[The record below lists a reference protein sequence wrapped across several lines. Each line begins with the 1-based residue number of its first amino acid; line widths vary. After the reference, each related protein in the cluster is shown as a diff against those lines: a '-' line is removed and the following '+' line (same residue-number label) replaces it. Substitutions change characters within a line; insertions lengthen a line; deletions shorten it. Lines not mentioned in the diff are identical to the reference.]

1 MPRVALEQ
9 EAFAFMWGEK
19 KYGRWNYQHGM
30 EAGRLVA
37 ATLRHVLDWYW
48 SCDADPESG
57 ASHLGHARAN
67 LAMLLE
73 QQRLGTLIDDRP
85 QRKIADVFP
94 MGEIN
99 LKKEEEK

>member
-1 MPRVALEQ
+1 MH
-9 EAFAFMWGEK
+9 GEE
-19 KYGRWNYQHGM
+19 KYGRWNYQQGM

-48 SCDADPESG
+48 SADTDEESG
-57 ASHLGHARAN
+57 HSHLGHARAN

-85 QRKIADVFP
+85 ERETADIIWDKFP
-94 MGEIN
+94 REP
-99 LKKEEEK
+99 ET